1 MYTDPQEVQI
11 FVRILDG
18 RSIVLK
24 VTLITKVKEL
34 KELVLNKIG
43 IPIEHFRLT
52 LGGRLMNSDRTL
64 SEHNI

>member
-1 MYTDPQEVQI
+1 MHIDLQEVQI

-24 VTLITKVKEL
+24 VTLIAKVKEL
-34 KELVLNKIG
+34 KGLVLSKVG

-52 LGGRLMNSDRTL
+52 FGGR
-64 SEHNI
+64 